1 MNQHTTFP
9 TIGKV
14 TSRTTAPTRT
24 GSLRRLGTRIAEC
37 VRASADYYAAAATY
51 EQLSRLSDAEL
62 NRRGLS
68 RANLGRDVCAAFD
81 RAETVR

>member
-9 TIGKV
+9 PADEATGG
-14 TSRTTAPTRT
+14 TTA
-24 GSLRRLGTRIAEC
+24 GSLRRLGARIAEC
-37 VRASADYYAAAATY
+37 VRVSADYYAVAATY

-68 RANLGRDVCAAFD
+68 RPNLGRHVCAAFD
-81 RAETVR
+81 RADTVR